1 MTIRLATQA
10 DLPAF
15 PEIER
20 AAGIAFARVGMA
32 AVAEDDPGTVEELAP
47 YQREGRAW
55 SAVDDDDQ
63 PYAYLLA
70 DVVDGRGYVAQVSV
84 HPDHSGRGIGRELM
98 ATAHAWAADQGL
110 PAMTLTA
117 YAVVPW
123 NGPYYERL
131 GYRMILPADVTPGL
145 AAIRKEEAHRG
156 LDRWVR
162 ICMIKPLP

>member
-1 MTIRLATQA
+1 MTIRLATES

-15 PEIER
+15 IEIER
-20 AAGIAFARVGMA
+20 AAGQAFARVGMS
-32 AVAEDDPGTVEELAP
+32 AVAEDEATVDELEP
-47 YQREGRAW
+47 YQRAGRAW
-55 SAVDDDDQ
+55 ASVDDDDS
-63 PYAYLLA
+63 PLAYLVA
-70 DVVDGRGYVAQVSV
+70 DIVDDRGYLAQVSV
-84 HPDHSGRGIGRELM
+84 HPDHAGKSIGRALIE
-98 ATAHAWAADQGL
+98 HVHGWAADQGL

-145 AAIRKEEAHRG
+145 AAIRKSEANRG

-162 ICMIKPLP
+162 ICMIRKLP